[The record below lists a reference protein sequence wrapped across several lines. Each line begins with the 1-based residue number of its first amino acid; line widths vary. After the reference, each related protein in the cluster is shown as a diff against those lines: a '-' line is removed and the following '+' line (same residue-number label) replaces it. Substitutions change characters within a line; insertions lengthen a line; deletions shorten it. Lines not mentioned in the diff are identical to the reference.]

1 MKLSLQLK
9 LGQQLT
15 MTPQLQQAIR
25 LLQLSTL
32 DLQQEIQEALD
43 SNPML
48 EIEED
53 FDAAA
58 QDEADRAE
66 AREAADAPLEG
77 DADDFGQADD
87 SSAFTQE
94 GSATDSSAQ
103 DESFSDD
110 SWQEETYQ
118 DSPDFNADES
128 WNDSDIP
135 EDLAVDSSWDE
146 IYSNN
151 AGASAPSGD
160 NDDYDGDFESRNAA
174 GETLQDHLTWQLN
187 LTPMSDTDRLIA
199 MALIDAID
207 PNGQLTSSIESI
219 HSGLQ
224 QELEV
229 DEDEIIAVLHRIQQF
244 DPVGVGYRDLRECL
258 DIQIR
263 QLDPDFPGVAIA
275 RRIIDEYLPQLASH
289 DYNQIMRK
297 LRIREP
303 ELKEAIDIILTLN
316 PKPGS
321 EITQSETSYVIPD
334 VLVAK
339 HNGRWRVEL
348 NPETAPRIR
357 VNPEYAALAS
367 RGREGD
373 NAFLR
378 DSLQE
383 ARWFI
388 KSLQSRN
395 ETLLK
400 VATRIVE
407 HQKNFLE
414 YGEEAMKPLV
424 LHDIA
429 EAVGM
434 HESTISRVTTQKYM
448 HTPRGIFELKY
459 FFSSHVETDG
469 GGECSSTAIRALIKK
484 LVAAENPRKPLSDSK
499 IADLL
504 AEQGIRVAR
513 RTIAKY
519 RESLSIAP
527 SNERKQLM

>member
-1 MKLSLQLK
+1 MKLSLQIK

-15 MTPQLQQAIR
+15 MTPQLQQAIK

-32 DLQQEIQEALD
+32 DLQQEIQEALE

-53 FDAAA
+53 FDAQESGSSSSQDDRQTSDNSQSNDEFQDAA
-58 QDEADRAE
+58 E
-66 AREAADAPLEG
+66 
-77 DADDFGQADD
+77 
-87 SSAFTQE
+87 
-94 GSATDSSAQ
+94 
-103 DESFSDD
+103 
-110 SWQEETYQ
+110 
-118 DSPDFNADES
+118 FNADES
-128 WNDSDIP
+128 WNDNDIP
-135 EDLAVDSSWDE
+135 EELSVDSSWDD
-146 IYSNN
+146 IYTNSA
-151 AGASAPSGD
+151 AGASGSSGGEGAD
-160 NDDYDGDFESRNAA
+160 SDFESRNSAS
-174 GETLQDHLTWQLN
+174 ETLQDHLMWQLN
-187 LTPMSDTDRLIA
+187 LTTMSDKDRFVATAI
-199 MALIDAID
+199 IDAID
-207 PNGQLTSSIESI
+207 PNGQLTSTLESI
-219 HSGLQ
+219 HSGLPAEFEM
-224 QELEV
+224 ELDEV
-229 DEDEIIAVLHRIQQF
+229 LAVLHRIQHF

-258 DIQIR
+258 GIQIR
-263 QLDPDFPGVAIA
+263 QLDRSSMEVQLAEK
-275 RRIIDEYLPQLASH
+275 IIDDLLPQLASH

-297 LRIREP
+297 LRVREP
-303 ELKEAIDIILTLN
+303 VLKATIDVILGLN
-316 PKPGS
+316 PRPGS
-321 EITQSETSYVIPD
+321 EITPPETAYVIPD
-334 VLVAK
+334 VIVTK
-339 HNGRWRVEL
+339 KNGKWKVEL

-357 VNPEYAALAS
+357 VNPDYAALAN

-407 HQKNFLE
+407 HQKNFFE

-429 EAVGM
+429 EAVSM

-459 FFSSHVETDG
+459 FFSSHVDTDT
-469 GGECSSTAIRALIKK
+469 GGECSSTAIRAIIKK
-484 LVAAENPRKPLSDSK
+484 LVASENPRKPLSDSK

-504 AEQGIRVAR
+504 ADQGIRVAR

-527 SNERKQLM
+527 SNERKQLI

>member
-15 MTPQLQQAIR
+15 MTPQLQQAIK

-48 EIEED
+48 ELEEE
-53 FDAAA
+53 FDRVGS
-58 QDEADRAE
+58 DGEAGAE
-66 AREAADAPLEG
+66 AG
-77 DADDFGQADD
+77 
-87 SSAFTQE
+87 
-94 GSATDSSAQ
+94 TDSGSEPGREYEGESTSSDAQ
-103 DESFSDD
+103 SDD
-110 SWQEETYQ
+110 YMEAQEFNAEETWS
-118 DSPDFNADES
+118 DH
-128 WNDSDIP
+128 DIP
-135 EDLAVDSSWDE
+135 EELSVDSSWDDV
-146 IYSNN
+146 YS
-151 AGASAPSGD
+151 SGISHGSGSSEGD
-160 NDDYDGDFESRNAA
+160 DGDFESRNSV
-174 GETLQDHLTWQLN
+174 GETLQNHLQWQLN
-187 LTPMSDTDRLIA
+187 LTPMSDEDRLIA
-199 MALIDAID
+199 MAIIDAID
-207 PNGQLTSSIESI
+207 PNGQLTSSLEAIC
-219 HSGLQ
+219 SGLQ
-224 QELEV
+224 RDIEV
-229 DEDEIIAVLHRIQQF
+229 GEDEVLAVLHRIQQF
-244 DPVGVGYRDLRECL
+244 DPVGVGYRDLKECL
-258 DIQIR
+258 GVQIR
-263 QLDPDFPGVAIA
+263 QRDANDPGVATA
-275 RRIIDEYLPQLASH
+275 SRIIEEFLPQLASH

-303 ELKEAIDIILTLN
+303 ELKEALDLILTLN
-316 PKPGS
+316 PRPGS
-321 EITQSETSYVIPD
+321 EITPSEASYVIPD
-334 VLVAK
+334 VLVSK
-339 HNGRWRVEL
+339 HNGRWKVEL

-367 RGREGD
+367 RGRESD

-407 HQKNFLE
+407 HQKGFLE
-414 YGEEAMKPLV
+414 HGEEAMKPLV

-429 EAVGM
+429 EAVSM

-448 HTPRGIFELKY
+448 HTPRGIYELKY

-469 GGECSSTAIRALIKK
+469 GGECSSTAIRAIIRK
-484 LVAAENPRKPLSDSK
+484 LVSAENPRKPLSDSK
-499 IADLL
+499 IADVL

-519 RESLSIAP
+519 RESMSIAP
-527 SNERKQLM
+527 SNERKQLL